1 MQMSKVKDDLHSLVR
16 TKLRELGV
24 YPTNITQELK
34 NRINKLK
41 DEELDLRKDKKFTKE
56 KGYELLNEID
66 SINNDLIKLPLVRN
80 DETDEENYSV
90 YRKKRSAKPKPKRK
104 SIKKIV
110 KRKK

>member
-41 DEELDLRKDKKFTKE
+41 DEELELRKEKKFTKE

-80 DETDEENYSV
+80 EEEEEIYSV
-90 YRKKRSAKPKPKRK
+90 YRKKKSAKPKPKRK